1 MIRIKAAERENFN
14 DWCYLYKQY
23 LEFYKT
29 TLTDKQLEKLWHWFL
44 QPEKEIHCHLALLEE
59 KAIGL
64 VHFRQFL
71 RPIKASVGIFMD
83 DLFISPEYR
92 GKQIAQ
98 KLIESVEQYAIENNI
113 STIRWIT
120 ASDNEAAMKLYDKLA
135 NKTSW
140 ITYDMM
146 VSEE

>member
-1 MIRIKAAERENFN
+1 MNRVKIKHRF
-14 DWCYLYKQY
+14 D
-23 LEFYKT
+23 
-29 TLTDKQLEKLWHWFL
+29 
-44 QPEKEIHCHLALLEE
+44 EIHCHLALFEE
-59 KAIGL
+59 KAIGF

-71 RPIKASVGIFMD
+71 RPIKASVAIFMD
-83 DLFISPEYR
+83 DLFVSPEYR

-120 ASDNEAAMKLYDKLA
+120 ASDNDTAMKLYDKLA

-140 ITYDMM
+140 ITYDM
-146 VSEE
+146 VISEG

>member
-1 MIRIKAAERENFN
+1 LAFHGAQR
-14 DWCYLYKQY
+14 LYKQY

-59 KAIGL
+59 KAIGF

-71 RPIKASVGIFMD
+71 RPIKASVAIFMD
-83 DLFISPEYR
+83 DLFVSPEYR

-120 ASDNEAAMKLYDKLA
+120 ASDNDTAMKLYDKLA

-140 ITYDMM
+140 ITYDMI